1 MLEHLF
7 LVVEF
12 KLVFEFL
19 FVFFKKL
26 ENLSFLPS
34 FLPSFLSCFLRSPP
48 AEVGP
53 CPLSSAAG
61 SPSHP
66 PLLSPAR
73 WRPS

>member
-19 FVFFKKL
+19 FVFLKKL

-34 FLPSFLSCFLRSPP
+34 FPVSCAAHLPKSGRAPLAPPLVHLRTRR
-48 AEVGP
+48 
-53 CPLSSAAG
+53 SSARLAG
-61 SPSHP
+61 G
-66 PLLSPAR
+66 PAR
-73 WRPS
+73 PN